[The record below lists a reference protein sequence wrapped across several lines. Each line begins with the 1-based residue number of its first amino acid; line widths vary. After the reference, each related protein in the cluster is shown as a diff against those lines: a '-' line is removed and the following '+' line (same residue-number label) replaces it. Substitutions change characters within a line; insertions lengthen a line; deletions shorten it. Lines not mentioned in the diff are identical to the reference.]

1 VRSVIRAARRDEL
14 TTENIA
20 VRVPNQKLDGH
31 RRTPALSWGPELPR
45 LGV

>member
-1 VRSVIRAARRDEL
+1 VRALIRAARRDEL

-31 RRTPALSWGPELPR
+31 TTAPGR
-45 LGV
+45 